1 MTNVLAI
8 GLRLHCNGP
17 WLGSRMVQLGGEA
30 LSAYEE
36 KNYSL
41 AVGQA
46 GICLE
51 GLLKRILEDWSIKV
65 DGESTLGPM
74 IGAIRNSQKAPPAL
88 LERLNE
94 ANTIRNRAAHE
105 KAAPQLSKVT
115 EGDAL
120 QIINILALV
129 IDWFHDEFHPDCQLA
144 PTQDLVPIFLSVGG
158 SHRLDQERL
167 LEHLRVAMLSLG
179 VELRMLKQGQ
189 YSREKP
195 FDQIGEVMKS
205 CRAALVV
212 GLERSHAYAVFER
225 ERSEREMLYQD
236 QYISTAWNQIE
247 GSIASALGLPILV
260 LRERRV
266 HKEGIFEANNHGH
279 RIVDFDL
286 GVESTGLSD
295 ELRSFLTG
303 WVQDIRSFAPPGT

>member
-30 LSAYEE
+30 LSAYEA

-74 IGAIRNSQKAPPAL
+74 IGAIRNSQKAPHAL

-129 IDWFHDEFHPDCQLA
+129 MDWFHDEFHPDSQLA